1 MGNGRYIRV
10 RWNIAPET
18 ISLVILGIIW
28 VYSRKGSHLPSL
40 KNRMFQEC
48 LTVTF
53 AAMLSNILSTFML
66 SGYILVPVWVT
77 WAITTIYFILTPLMG
92 MVYYLYA
99 VSVIYE
105 ERPQLNRMILLGGIP
120 GAVYTL
126 LVLSNFFT
134 KCLFDITANQG
145 YEQGSL
151 IFITYLIFYAYC
163 ACCIVIA
170 VRNRRSIDRHIYHIL
185 ATFPVLAV
193 LVIFFQQMY
202 PNIILSGSA
211 ATCALL
217 IIYLHLQN
225 RQISLDYLT
234 NVPNRQELL
243 NMLDLLLR
251 RYPDKDFTLLV
262 VSIRDF
268 RQINNICGQHRGD
281 AFLKQVCAFL
291 CSVGPKENVYR
302 YSGDEFALFLYK
314 CSSRNQLMEYE
325 AGLRKTM
332 ETCTAELDNGE
343 RIQVR
348 FSDGYAFYPEDGTDT
363 ACLLKHADESMY
375 EAKRAY
381 KAASVGKKDESR
393 GSKEGNVS

>member
-1 MGNGRYIRV
+1 MGV
-10 RWNIAPET
+10 
-18 ISLVILGIIW
+18 
-28 VYSRKGSHLPSL
+28 LPSL

-163 ACCIVIA
+163 HCGQEQTLH
-170 VRNRRSIDRHIYHIL
+170 RPPYLSHIGHISCFGCSCNIFPADVPQYHIVR
-185 ATFPVLAV
+185 FR
-193 LVIFFQQMY
+193 
-202 PNIILSGSA
+202 
-211 ATCALL
+211 C
-217 IIYLHLQN
+217 HLC
-225 RQISLDYLT
+225 IADYLPASPEPSDIPGLSHQCT
-234 NVPNRQELL
+234 QP
-243 NMLDLLLR
+243 
-251 RYPDKDFTLLV
+251 
-262 VSIRDF
+262 
-268 RQINNICGQHRGD
+268 
-281 AFLKQVCAFL
+281 
-291 CSVGPKENVYR
+291 
-302 YSGDEFALFLYK
+302 SG
-314 CSSRNQLMEYE
+314 
-325 AGLRKTM
+325 T
-332 ETCTAELDNGE
+332 
-343 RIQVR
+343 
-348 FSDGYAFYPEDGTDT
+348 P
-363 ACLLKHADESMY
+363 
-375 EAKRAY
+375 
-381 KAASVGKKDESR
+381 
-393 GSKEGNVS
+393 

>member
-28 VYSRKGSHLPSL
+28 VYARKGSHLPSL

-134 KCLFDITANQG
+134 KCLFYITANQG
-145 YEQGSL
+145 CEQGSL

-170 VRNRRSIDRHIYHIL
+170 VRNRRSIDR
-185 ATFPVLAV
+185 
-193 LVIFFQQMY
+193 
-202 PNIILSGSA
+202 
-211 ATCALL
+211 
-217 IIYLHLQN
+217 
-225 RQISLDYLT
+225 
-234 NVPNRQELL
+234 
-243 NMLDLLLR
+243 
-251 RYPDKDFTLLV
+251 
-262 VSIRDF
+262 
-268 RQINNICGQHRGD
+268 
-281 AFLKQVCAFL
+281 
-291 CSVGPKENVYR
+291 
-302 YSGDEFALFLYK
+302 
-314 CSSRNQLMEYE
+314 
-325 AGLRKTM
+325 
-332 ETCTAELDNGE
+332 
-343 RIQVR
+343 
-348 FSDGYAFYPEDGTDT
+348 
-363 ACLLKHADESMY
+363 
-375 EAKRAY
+375 
-381 KAASVGKKDESR
+381 
-393 GSKEGNVS
+393 